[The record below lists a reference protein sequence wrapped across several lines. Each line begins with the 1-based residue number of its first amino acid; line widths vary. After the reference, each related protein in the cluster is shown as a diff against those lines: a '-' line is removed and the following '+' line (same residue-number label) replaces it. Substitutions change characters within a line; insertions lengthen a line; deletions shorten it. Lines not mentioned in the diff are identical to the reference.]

1 MKNLL
6 LLTLTLILFGFTGI
20 AQVNLDNYSF
30 NPEIKEASRLM
41 SKGETNSYS
50 IIIDGLSRKEVEKSW
65 GKFMKNCDSKCKW
78 DKNTKEFLADDA
90 EIESISDN
98 TIDVYSQ
105 LIESNNR
112 VEMIVW
118 MDLGGGFLS
127 TSVHGDRSKAG
138 EEFIMK
144 FAYDMEKKRVDNFQK
159 KEEDKLEGMQ
169 KDMKNLKK
177 DKIKLEDKIVDFQR
191 KIEEANQDITENVNK
206 QPRVEKEIS
215 TQKAYV
221 GQVEGDDLRKK
232 EEKKLKD
239 LEGNLKGLKK
249 DKKKQ
254 EKNIESYYKKIEKSK
269 QKIAENV
276 ENQDLKQNEIKA
288 QGDYIEKVKAIKT
301 TLGN

>member
-1 MKNLL
+1 MKKLI
-6 LLTLTLILFGFTGI
+6 LLTLTLIFTGFTSF
-20 AQVNLDNYSF
+20 AQIELENYSF

-50 IIIDGLSRKEVEKSW
+50 IIIDGLSRKEIEKSW

-78 DKNTKEFLADDA
+78 DKNTKEFFADDA
-90 EIESISDN
+90 KIENISDN

-127 TSVHGDRSKAG
+127 STVHSEKSKAG

-144 FAYDMEKKRVDNFQK
+144 FAFDMEKKRVDNFRK

-191 KIEEANQDITENVNK
+191 KIEEANQEITTNVNK
-206 QPRVEKEIS
+206 QPHVEKEIS

-221 GQVEGDDLRKK
+221 GQVEGDDARKN
-232 EEKKLKD
+232 EEKKLKN
-239 LEGNLKGLKK
+239 LEGNLKDLKK

-254 EKNIESYYKKIEKSK
+254 EKNIEGYYKKIEKSK

-276 ENQDLKQNEIKA
+276 ENQDLKQKEIKA
-288 QGDYIEKVKAIKT
+288 QGDYIEKVKAIRAA
-301 TLGN
+301 LGS